1 MQMAA
6 GAAPN
11 LLDVHV
17 KEEKEDATD
26 EVFFHRISAPVQDL
40 FVGYPKTASALR
52 SLRLVDP
59 DSLELGRRNRHID
72 FSSLEMLQVIIDI
85 SSLTLTEVTKYHFAC
100 LQSLILRFNCW
111 VRDTDERF
119 DRVARLDHDASILL
133 LRLPPL
139 KRFLL
144 ECYYAKECVDRVLKH
159 HGKTLEKLGII
170 FRNHND
176 PFRVRT
182 TPELI
187 NKIRIYCPVLQ
198 DLTLRIPRSKG
209 DAAEVSIYR
218 ALGKITTLRYLDIQ
232 LDFSRVWPP
241 QVLDLFLASVHC
253 SADDPIVRE
262 TLINAAVDESLIRS
276 ILAIVALPDVSLRAL
291 RVETVLGVMP
301 RKLAMMAEFMQSV
314 WEADFSLGGISVRK
328 TDSWVKRREL
338 SSGTK
343 FAEYEWLEEVSCCS
357 KPFRSLWPA
366 KGGRWVDDWHSFP
379 LQLD

>member
-1 MQMAA
+1 LALATSPSLTSIACTIPDNGYDQLHNLSAIMQMAA

-17 KEEKEDATD
+17 KEKKEDATD

-40 FVGYPKTASALR
+40 FVGYPKTASGLR
-52 SLRLVDP
+52 SLSLVDP
-59 DSLELGRRNRHID
+59 DFLELGRWNRHID

-85 SSLTLTEVTKYHFAC
+85 SSLTLTEVAKYHFAC

-144 ECYYAKECVDRVLKH
+144 ECYYAKECVDIVLKH
-159 HGKTLEKLGII
+159 HGKTLENLGII

-187 NKIRIYCPVLQ
+187 DKIRTYCPVLQ

-218 ALGKITTLRYLDIQ
+218 ASDT
-232 LDFSRVWPP
+232 
-241 QVLDLFLASVHC
+241 
-253 SADDPIVRE
+253 
-262 TLINAAVDESLIRS
+262 
-276 ILAIVALPDVSLRAL
+276 
-291 RVETVLGVMP
+291 
-301 RKLAMMAEFMQSV
+301 
-314 WEADFSLGGISVRK
+314 
-328 TDSWVKRREL
+328 
-338 SSGTK
+338 
-343 FAEYEWLEEVSCCS
+343 
-357 KPFRSLWPA
+357 
-366 KGGRWVDDWHSFP
+366 
-379 LQLD
+379 